1 MVREFGRGDIVIRYS
16 SHLVML
22 FTIVGTLF
30 FSAANAGS
38 KEIKINHGNLILNAE
53 LHLSDGKALKDGV
66 VLMVH
71 GTLAHNGMDTIKN
84 LAAVLNERNF
94 NTLAINL
101 SLGIDN
107 RHGMYDCRVPHRHK
121 HLDALDEIAA
131 WFDWLEAQGAG
142 DVALLG
148 HSRGGNQVT
157 RFAAERGHY
166 NLISIIML
174 APSQGGGRSPK
185 SYEKAHGKSL
195 NEILRKAKGLV
206 KTGKGSQILSG
217 TDILYCPGS
226 DVAAETFVSYYNQ
239 DPRADTVNLLPDLN
253 IPSLV
258 IVGGNDTVVRGL
270 PERMKSIADGR
281 RLVLAVVEDAD
292 HFFLDLFAEDV
303 ADHIEKFVFFG
314 S

>member
-16 SHLVML
+16 SHLVIL

-53 LHLSDGKALKDGV
+53 LNLSDGKTLKDGV

-71 GTLAHNGMDTIKN
+71 GTLAHSDMDTIKN

-157 RFAAERGHY
+157 RFAAERGHS

-185 SYEKAHGKSL
+185 SYEKAHGKPL
-195 NEILRKAKGLV
+195 NEILRKAKALV
-206 KTGKGSQILSG
+206 KAGKGTQILSG
-217 TDILYCPGS
+217 TDILYCPSS
-226 DVAAETFVSYYNQ
+226 DVAAETFLSYYNQ
-239 DPRADTVNLLPDLN
+239 DPRANTVNLLPTLKV
-253 IPSLV
+253 PALV
-258 IVGGNDTVVRGL
+258 VAGGNDTVVRGL
-270 PERMKSIADGR
+270 PERIKSIADGI

-303 ADHIEKFVFFG
+303 ADHIEKFGLFG